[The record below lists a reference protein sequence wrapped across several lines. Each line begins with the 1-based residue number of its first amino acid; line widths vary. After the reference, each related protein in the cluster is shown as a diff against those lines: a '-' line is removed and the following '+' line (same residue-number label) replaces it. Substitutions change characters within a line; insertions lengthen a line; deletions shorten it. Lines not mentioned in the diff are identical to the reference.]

1 MKTLFLLLSFFLL
14 NDAPIWAATGE
25 RRIDFSDMPQS
36 AQTFIT
42 QYFPN
47 DRIAEIRYDSDTFDK
62 TYEVKFSNGTTIDF
76 NLKGDWTDIEC
87 TRATVPSEIIPVKIR
102 SDIEQ
107 RYPKQVIR
115 GIERSQKGYEIE
127 LSNGHEVKYDSRMT
141 PIR

>member
-14 NDAPIWAATGE
+14 NDPPSWAATGE
-25 RRIDFSDMPQS
+25 RRIDISDMPQS

-115 GIERSQKGYEIE
+115 GIERSKKGYEIE

-141 PIR
+141 PLR